1 MKKLF
6 KLFAL
11 AALLLV
17 PCAKGVAQQGESVY
31 GDVVKADVKM
41 NYVYTME
48 EALRQAHLQN
58 KPIFFNCFADWAV
71 PCHAMNKEVFSNQEF
86 CDYMNK
92 NFVNLFMEMTKKEAK
107 DIAKQYNVMT
117 FAHYLVLDKDG
128 NVLMR
133 IVGGKRVDEFKE
145 CVALA
150 LSPKT
155 SLAGTEA
162 IYKSGKYTKKDLYNY
177 SRALRLANEHERFR
191 EIAKEYV
198 GKLSQKELLKAQNW
212 DAFTSQIRERKGEH
226 YDFLINNKAKF
237 EKQIGAKKVNNFL
250 ETCFFAEVYQYA
262 SGSKPYDATQMLSI
276 YKEMLS
282 VGLPDSC
289 STLTLYQIAKLR
301 GEEKYDEL
309 YAYMNAHGDRL
320 DRMRYQI
327 EMTFDFPNLEE
338 EQKVALSNYLMAS
351 AKELPDHLKRRLESK
366 AQLLLAKSGEGIAFE
381 GLKFEEAL
389 AKAKAENKLVFMDCY
404 TSWCG
409 PCRMMDKDVFPLAEA
424 GNYFNPRFVCIKKD
438 MEKGEGPELA
448 KRYKVSAFPTMLIL
462 NPEGE
467 VLHTILGARD
477 VNRLIEEAEKGFS
490 KK

>member
-1 MKKLF
+1 MKLLKF
-6 KLFAL
+6 FAL
-11 AALLLV
+11 AAMLLV
-17 PCAKGVAQQGESVY
+17 PCAKSAAQQGESMY
-31 GDVVKADVKM
+31 GDAVKADVKM

-48 EALRQAHLQN
+48 DALREAHRQN

-71 PCHAMNKEVFSNQEF
+71 PCHVMNKEVFSNQEF

-92 NFVNLFMEMTKKEAK
+92 NFVNLFMDMTKKEARGL
-107 DIAKQYNVMT
+107 AKKYNVLA
-117 FAHYLVLDKDG
+117 FAHYLVLDKEG
-128 NVLMR
+128 NILMR

-162 IYKSGKYTKKDLYNY
+162 VYKSGKYKKKDLYNY
-177 SRALRLANEHERFR
+177 SRALRLANENERFR

-198 GKLSQKELLKAQNW
+198 GMLSQKERFKAQNW
-212 DAFTSQIRERKGEH
+212 DAFTSQITSRDSEYYK
-226 YDFLINNKAKF
+226 FLVANKAKF
-237 EKQIGAKKVNNFL
+237 EKQNGAKKVNSFL
-250 ETCFFAEVYQYA
+250 ETCFFPELYQYA
-262 SGSKPYDATQMLSI
+262 SGSKPYDATHLLDT
-276 YKEMLS
+276 YKEMLG
-282 VGLPDSC
+282 VGLPDTC
-289 STLTLYQIAKLR
+289 STLVIYQIAKLR
-301 GEEKYDEL
+301 GEERYDEL
-309 YAYMNAHGDRL
+309 YAFMNKEGDKL
-320 DRMRYQI
+320 GRMKYQI
-327 EMTFDFPNLEE
+327 EMTFDFPNLNED
-338 EQKVALSNYLMAS
+338 QKTALSNYFMAS
-351 AKELPDHLKRRLESK
+351 AKDLPSHLKSRMESK
-366 AQLLLAKSGEGIAFE
+366 AQLLIAKSGEGIAFE

-424 GNYFNPRFVCIKKD
+424 GAYFNPNFVCIKKD
-438 MEKGEGPELA
+438 MENGEGPELA

-477 VNRLIEEAEKGFS
+477 VNRLIEEAQKGVAAS
-490 KK
+490 K